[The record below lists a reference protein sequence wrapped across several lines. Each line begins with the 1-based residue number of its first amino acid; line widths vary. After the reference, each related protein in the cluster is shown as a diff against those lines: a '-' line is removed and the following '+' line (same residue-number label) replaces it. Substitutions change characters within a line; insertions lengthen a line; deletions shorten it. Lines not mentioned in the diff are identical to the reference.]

1 MRIQQHYPV
10 KTVAASALPAN
21 KGQIEKFFTAGFLSL
36 GLLLFVLGSTA
47 QAAEENPF
55 AKNYKEQ
62 NTYGLKSLSPNPD
75 TKILMS
81 NHKEDDNIT
90 MLEDGFDMI
99 GTSGFS
105 ATEASPDL
113 ALQHGRNIKAD
124 TVLIYKK
131 YESAKTASSQLQLIK
146 EAAKKSE
153 EIDPND
159 LVEEPTQYYFYASY
173 WAKLPMP
180 LFGVHIIKLK
190 KNGGESADEDA
201 TQVQAVPGLKIIA
214 VIKDSPAAKAGIL
227 RGDSVLKLGDMT
239 LESAEDLFA
248 AVKKYAGQ
256 TVDAEIERKG
266 VPNKVSVKL
275 NARS

>member
-1 MRIQQHYPV
+1 MRMLQHHSV
-10 KTVAASALPAN
+10 KTLTASKAAVN
-21 KGQIEKFFTAGFLSL
+21 KNQLEKLLVTGFLSL
-36 GLLLFVLGSTA
+36 SLLFVLVTA
-47 QAAEENPF
+47 VQAAEENPF

-62 NTYGLKSLSPNPD
+62 NTHNLKSLNPNPD
-75 TKILMS
+75 TKILLS
-81 NHKEDDNIT
+81 NHKEDDNIK
-90 MLEDGFDMI
+90 MLEDGYDMI

-105 ATEASPDL
+105 ALEASPDL

-124 TVLIYKK
+124 IVLIYKK

-146 EAAKKSE
+146 EAAKKGE

-159 LVEEPTQYYFYASY
+159 LTEEPTQYYFYASY

-190 KNGGESADEDA
+190 RNPDKESSEA
-201 TQVQAVPGLKIIA
+201 QAEPGLRVIA
-214 VIKDSPAAKAGIL
+214 VIKDSPAAQAGIM
-227 RGDSVLKLGDMT
+227 RGDSVMKLGGMT
-239 LESAEDLFA
+239 LETADDLFA

-256 TVDAEIERKG
+256 TVEVELERQG
-266 VPNKVSVKL
+266 VPNKFTVKL